1 MICRIHRRKVVNLIC
16 YLGMPWWRKWS
27 LGHYGQS
34 ERDTVDESIPLFSR
48 KGITYSYFYCLSA
61 IWQIS
66 FRWMYCML
74 TFQGL
79 LLCQSS
85 FNLQLHFLFLFMKI
99 KQYIQ
104 ITMQFQ
110 VIFPSFIKVRN
121 NANYTVLTILRIIKI
136 LGMHYLLW
144 HL

>member
-1 MICRIHRRKVVNLIC
+1 MQDSQKKSSKPNLLLRNALVKEVVI
-16 YLGMPWWRKWS
+16 RS
-27 LGHYGQS
+27 LWPIKGTQWMS
-34 ERDTVDESIPLFSR
+34 PLLFFSR
-48 KGITYSYFYCLSA
+48 KGIAYSYFYCLSA

-74 TFQGL
+74 TFQGI

-85 FNLQLHFLFLFMKI
+85 LNLQLHFLFLFMKI

-104 ITMQFQ
+104 ITVQFQ
-110 VIFPSFIKVRN
+110 VVFPSFIKVRN

-144 HL
+144 YL